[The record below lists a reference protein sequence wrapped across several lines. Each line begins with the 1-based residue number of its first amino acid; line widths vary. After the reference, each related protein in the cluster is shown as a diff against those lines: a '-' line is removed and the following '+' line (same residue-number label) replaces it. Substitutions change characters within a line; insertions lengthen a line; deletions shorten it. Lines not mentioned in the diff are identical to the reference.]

1 MSDSTVMHILKT
13 VLIDPLMLGLKDM
26 CAVREELLTNT
37 HSAAC
42 QKNAGRRNL
51 EHMLRMQTVNA

>member
-1 MSDSTVMHILKT
+1 MHILKT